1 MFGLSA
7 AAVVGITG
15 AAVSAVGMAASAA
28 NSNTQGGAS
37 SNAAREQTNQSKA
50 KQEELN
56 SQSELAR
63 AIQKVNND
71 RIMRAA
77 DKTYTAAA
85 TNLTRNRA
93 AAQTNNVMAQ
103 LAQAEAAGA
112 YAANV
117 ASKGIG
123 GGSVEVI
130 ENTMALRDDL
140 KNRLTKN
147 AQSQADYDAVQTLA
161 GIIPA
166 GWQQQD
172 MTVLSGN
179 QSAAAAQGPDALSP
193 QPPDLVEDAAVH
205 RHRRRQTGAH
215 PGLAVRPH
223 VRRDRDL
230 DRCGVRADLDADAG
244 TALHYATSS
253 SQPSSTSTGVA
264 RPNSVTRT
272 SIRCSRTVRNTL
284 ASKPSKG

>member
-1 MFGLSA
+1 MWVA
-7 AAVVGITG
+7 TAVAVVGM
-15 AAVSAVGMAASAA
+15 AVGAE
-28 NSNTQGGAS
+28 NSRIQAGAS
-37 SNAAREQTNQSKA
+37 RRAAREQTNQSKA

-63 AIQKVNND
+63 SIQKVNND

-103 LAQAEAAGA
+103 IAQVEAAGA
-112 YAANV
+112 YAANA

-123 GGSVEVI
+123 GSSVEVI

-172 MTVLSGN
+172 MTVISGN
-179 QSAAAAQGPDALSP
+179 QSPAAAVPRVEPGFNWVAALADSPALRTGMANLLSP
-193 QPPDLVEDAAVH
+193 SAAP
-205 RHRRRQTGAH
+205 TGSSGTGLK
-215 PGLAVRPH
+215 PGT
-223 VRRDRDL
+223 
-230 DRCGVRADLDADAG
+230 GG
-244 TALHYATSS
+244 TGFSTPSTGWWSSRTSS
-253 SQPSSTSTGVA
+253 IKIP
-264 RPNSVTRT
+264 
-272 SIRCSRTVRNTL
+272 
-284 ASKPSKG
+284 